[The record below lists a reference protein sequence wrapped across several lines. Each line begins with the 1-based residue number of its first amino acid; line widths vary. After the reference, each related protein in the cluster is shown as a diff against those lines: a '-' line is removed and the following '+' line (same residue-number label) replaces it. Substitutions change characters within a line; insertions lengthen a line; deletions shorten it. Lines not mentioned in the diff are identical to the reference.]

1 MTCML
6 GAWWCARCP
15 VAGCKNTKPI
25 TSQDLEDHREMR
37 RYIHNRRKRT
47 QPSASASVTAGRW
60 MEKSD
65 GGEGVALAV
74 PLYFAYC
81 AGCVCVSCTVQHVI
95 CMLYSVCLY
104 SVYCVRCSMCCI
116 LCTVQYVFVFC
127 VLCTVQYVYFAYC
140 AVCICVLCTVQY
152 GFSFCI
158 LCRKYLYSAYCVLC
172 SMYLYSA
179 YCTVCI
185 CVMPTVQ
192 YVFIFCVMY
201 SVYLYFV

>member
-6 GAWWCARCP
+6 GACWCARCP

-95 CMLYSVCLY
+95 CMLYSL
-104 SVYCVRCSMCCI
+104 CI
-116 LCTVQYVFVFC
+116 LCIV
-127 VLCTVQYVYFAYC
+127 YC
-140 AVCICVLCTVQY
+140 AVCVV
-152 GFSFCI
+152 F
-158 LCRKYLYSAYCVLC
+158 CVLC

-179 YCTVCI
+179 YCVLCSMCILHTVRYVFVFCVLYSMDFHSAYCAGSICILPTVYCAVCI
-185 CVMPTVQ
+185 CILHTVQ
-192 YVFIFCVMY
+192 YVFVLCLLYSMY
-201 SVYLYFV
+201 SYSV